1 MDKNISFTLKVWRQ
15 RGPKAKGAFETYQMK
30 DIPGDTSFLEML
42 DILNEQLVNENKE
55 PIAFD
60 HDCREG
66 ICGMCSLYI
75 NGHPHGPA
83 TGATTCQIYMRRFKD
98 GDTITVEPWRSAG
111 FPVIR
116 DLMVDRSAYDKIMQA
131 GGYVSV
137 NTGGIPD
144 ANAIPIAK
152 PIADEAMDAAAC
164 IGCGACVAA
173 CKNGS
178 AMLFVSAKV
187 SQLALLPQGQVEAAR
202 RAKAMLAKMDELG
215 FGNCTNTRACEAE
228 CPKCVSISNIAR
240 LNREYLKAKLADSA
254 SVVDTIA
261 RRQTPLESAFLLTL
275 CSHLSPGT

>member
-15 RGPKAKGAFETYQMK
+15 RGPKEKGHFDSFQMK
-30 DIPGDTSFLEML
+30 DIPGDTSFLEMM
-42 DILNEQLVNENKE
+42 DILNEQLVEEGKE
-55 PIAFD
+55 PIVFD

-66 ICGMCSLYI
+66 ICGMCSMYI

-83 TGATTCQIYMRRFKD
+83 TAVTTCQIYMRRFND

-116 DLMVDRSAYDKIMQA
+116 DLMVDRGAYDKIMQA
-131 GGYVSV
+131 GGYVSI

-152 PIADEAMDAAAC
+152 KDADEAMDAAAC

-187 SQLALLPQGQVEAAR
+187 SQLA
-202 RAKAMLAKMDELG
+202 KAMLSKMDELG

-240 LNREYLKAKLADSA
+240 LNREFISAKLKD
-254 SVVDTIA
+254 
-261 RRQTPLESAFLLTL
+261 
-275 CSHLSPGT
+275 

>member
-15 RGPKAKGAFETYQMK
+15 KGPKAQGAFETYEMK
-30 DIPGDTSFLEML
+30 DIPGDTSFLEMM
-42 DILNEQLVNENKE
+42 DILNEQLISEGKE
-55 PIAFD
+55 PVVFD

-83 TGATTCQIYMRRFKD
+83 QGATTCQIYMRRFND
-98 GDTITVEPWRSAG
+98 GDVITVEPWRSAG
-111 FPVIR
+111 FPVIK
-116 DLMVDRSAYDKIMQA
+116 DLMVDRTAYDKIMQA

-137 NTGGIPD
+137 NTGAPQD
-144 ANAIPIAK
+144 ANAIL
-152 PIADEAMDAAAC
+152 
-164 IGCGACVAA
+164 GACVAA

-187 SQLALLPQGQVEAAR
+187 SQLNLLPQGKPEALR

-228 CPKCVSISNIAR
+228 CPKNVSISNIAR
-240 LNREYLKAKLADSA
+240 LNRDFIRAKLKD
-254 SVVDTIA
+254 
-261 RRQTPLESAFLLTL
+261 
-275 CSHLSPGT
+275 

>member
-15 RGPKAKGAFETYQMK
+15 NGPKDKGHFDTFQMK

-42 DILNEQLVNENKE
+42 DIL
-55 PIAFD
+55 
-60 HDCREG
+60 
-66 ICGMCSLYI
+66 
-75 NGHPHGPA
+75 HGPA

-111 FPVIR
+111 FPVIK

-131 GGYVSV
+131 GGFVSV
-137 NTGGIPD
+137 NTGAPQD
-144 ANAIPIAK
+144 ANAILIPK
-152 PIADEAMDAAAC
+152 TVADEAMDSATC

-187 SQLALLPQGQVEAAR
+187 SQLNLLPQGKPEALR
-202 RAKAMLAKMDELG
+202 RAKAMLSKMDELG

-240 LNREYLKAKLADSA
+240 LNRNFIKAKLKD
-254 SVVDTIA
+254 
-261 RRQTPLESAFLLTL
+261 
-275 CSHLSPGT
+275 

>member
-1 MDKNISFTLKVWRQ
+1 MDKNISFTLKIWRQ
-15 RGPKAKGAFETYQMK
+15 KGPKAKGAFETYQMK

-42 DILNEQLVNENKE
+42 DILNEQLISEGKE
-55 PIAFD
+55 PVVFD

-66 ICGMCSLYI
+66 ICGMCSL
-75 NGHPHGPA
+75 H
-83 TGATTCQIYMRRFKD
+83 D

-111 FPVIR
+111 FPVIK
-116 DLMVDRSAYDKIMQA
+116 DLMVDRTAYDKIMQA

-137 NTGGIPD
+137 PTGAPQD
-144 ANAIPIAK
+144 ANAILIPK
-152 PIADEAMDAAAC
+152 PIADEAMDAASC

-187 SQLALLPQGQVEAAR
+187 SQLNLLPQGKPEALR

-228 CPKCVSISNIAR
+228 CPKNVSISNIAR
-240 LNREYLKAKLADSA
+240 LNRDFIRAKLKD
-254 SVVDTIA
+254 
-261 RRQTPLESAFLLTL
+261 
-275 CSHLSPGT
+275 

>member
-15 RGPKAKGAFETYQMK
+15 RGPKEKGHFQTIPVK
-30 DIPGDTSFLEML
+30 DMPGDTSFLEML
-42 DILNEQLVNENKE
+42 DIVNEELINKGEE
-55 PIAFD
+55 PIVFD

-83 TGATTCQIYMRRFKD
+83 TGATTCQIYIRRFND
-98 GDTITVEPWRSAG
+98 GDVITVEPWRSAG

-116 DLMVDRSAYDKIMQA
+116 DLMVDRGAYDKIMQA

-137 NTGGIPD
+137 NTGGVPD
-144 ANAIPIAK
+144 ANSIPIPK
-152 PIADEAMDAAAC
+152 PVADEAMDAAAC

-187 SQLALLPQGQVEAAR
+187 SQLALLPQGMVEAAR

-228 CPKCVSISNIAR
+228 CPKCISISNIAR
-240 LNREYLKAKLADSA
+240 LNREFIAAKLKD
-254 SVVDTIA
+254 
-261 RRQTPLESAFLLTL
+261 
-275 CSHLSPGT
+275 

>member
-1 MDKNISFTLKVWRQ
+1 MAKNITFTIKYWKQ
-15 RGPKAKGAFETYQMK
+15 DGPKDKGHFDSRVMK
-30 DIPGDTSFLEML
+30 DIPDDTSFLEML
-42 DILNEQLVNENKE
+42 DILNEQLINACEE
-55 PIAFD
+55 PVVFD

-83 TGATTCQIYMRRFKD
+83 TGATTCQLYMRRFKD
-98 GDTITVEPWRSAG
+98 GETITVEPWRSAG

-116 DLMVDRSAYDKIMQA
+116 DLMVDRRAYDKIMQA
-131 GGYVSV
+131 GGYVSI
-137 NTGGIPD
+137 NTGGVPD
-144 ANAIPIAK
+144 ANAIPISK
-152 PIADEAMDAAAC
+152 EKADLAMDAAAC

-202 RAKAMLAKMDELG
+202 RAKAMLSKMDELG

-228 CPKCVSISNIAR
+228 CPKCISISNIAR
-240 LNREYLKAKLADSA
+240 LNREFIAAKLSD
-254 SVVDTIA
+254 
-261 RRQTPLESAFLLTL
+261 
-275 CSHLSPGT
+275 

>member
-1 MDKNISFTLKVWRQ
+1 MEKNISFTLKVWRQ
-15 RGPKAKGAFETYQMK
+15 RGPKEKGTFVSYPMK

-42 DILNEQLVNENKE
+42 DILNEELINKGEE
-55 PIAFD
+55 PIVFD

-66 ICGMCSLYI
+66 ICGMCSLYV

-83 TGATTCQIYMRRFKD
+83 TGATTCQLYMRRFND

-116 DLMVDRSAYDKIMQA
+116 DLMVDRNAFDKIMQA
-131 GGYVSV
+131 GGYVSI

-144 ANAIPIAK
+144 ANSIAIAK

-187 SQLALLPQGQVEAAR
+187 SQLALLPQGKVESAR
-202 RAKAMLAKMDELG
+202 RAKAMLSKMDELG

-240 LNREYLKAKLADSA
+240 LNREFIKAKLED
-254 SVVDTIA
+254 
-261 RRQTPLESAFLLTL
+261 
-275 CSHLSPGT
+275 

>member
-1 MDKNISFTLKVWRQ
+1 MDKNISFTLKIWRQ
-15 RGPKAKGAFETYQMK
+15 KGPKAKGAFETYQMK

-42 DILNEQLVNENKE
+42 DILNEQLISEGKE
-55 PIAFD
+55 PVVFD

-83 TGATTCQIYMRRFKD
+83 TGATTCQIYMRRFHD

-111 FPVIR
+111 FPVIK
-116 DLMVDRSAYDKIMQA
+116 DLMVDRTAYDKIMQA

-137 NTGGIPD
+137 
-144 ANAIPIAK
+144 
-152 PIADEAMDAAAC
+152 
-164 IGCGACVAA
+164 ACVAA

-187 SQLALLPQGQVEAAR
+187 SQLNLLPQGKPEALR

-228 CPKCVSISNIAR
+228 CPKNVSISNIAR
-240 LNREYLKAKLADSA
+240 LNRDFIRAKLKD
-254 SVVDTIA
+254 
-261 RRQTPLESAFLLTL
+261 
-275 CSHLSPGT
+275 

>member
-1 MDKNISFTLKVWRQ
+1 MEKNISFTLKVWRQ
-15 RGPKAKGAFETYQMK
+15 RGPKEKGAFVSYPMK

-42 DILNEQLVNENKE
+42 DILNEELINKGEE
-55 PIAFD
+55 PIVFD

-66 ICGMCSLYI
+66 ICGMCSLYV

-83 TGATTCQIYMRRFKD
+83 TGATTCQLYMRRFND

-116 DLMVDRSAYDKIMQA
+116 DLMVDRGAFDKIMQA
-131 GGYVSV
+131 GGYVSI

-144 ANAIPIAK
+144 ANSIPIAK

-187 SQLALLPQGQVEAAR
+187 SQLALLPQGKVESAR
-202 RAKAMLAKMDELG
+202 RAKAMLSKMDELG

-240 LNREYLKAKLADSA
+240 LNRDFIIAKLKD
-254 SVVDTIA
+254 
-261 RRQTPLESAFLLTL
+261 
-275 CSHLSPGT
+275 